1 MGTHIRPE
9 VFTAATLLARGTRLA
24 IGPAS
29 MAHLYLSVDR
39 VCRDIIKGSGSANEC
54 RLTLPAHFIMGWF
67 CSYWK
72 VEPAQPAVNPQLTH
86 FYPFI
91 ADSWRV
97 TSMEISMYDA
107 HHLFLDL
114 PDDKNGLTSLSLLGK
129 SCIRFPESDTEVH
142 LDDTREFIGGGQ
154 RNIRITEI
162 DMLISASVGA
172 VTYVRCQFHYNLVY
186 CPHRFAQM
194 HGCDQEV
201 PDFFMQG
208 KNGKFLLQFST
219 YLLGTRDETI
229 EHLQRRHLAY
239 YSPVGHQFLLQPLCR
254 RTKRSFEY
262 VKWCDLTLNFLKD
275 FDKVYSPQDAS
286 PPERVGANI
295 SLTSGKPSYSNKV
308 HFSVKVSFCKES

>member
-97 TSMEISMYDA
+97 TSMKISMYDA

-114 PDDKNGLTSLSLLGK
+114 PDDKNDLTSLSLLGK
-129 SCIRFPESDTEVH
+129 SCIRFP
-142 LDDTREFIGGGQ
+142 
-154 RNIRITEI
+154 
-162 DMLISASVGA
+162 
-172 VTYVRCQFHYNLVY
+172 
-186 CPHRFAQM
+186 
-194 HGCDQEV
+194 
-201 PDFFMQG
+201 
-208 KNGKFLLQFST
+208 
-219 YLLGTRDETI
+219 
-229 EHLQRRHLAY
+229 
-239 YSPVGHQFLLQPLCR
+239 
-254 RTKRSFEY
+254 
-262 VKWCDLTLNFLKD
+262 
-275 FDKVYSPQDAS
+275 
-286 PPERVGANI
+286 
-295 SLTSGKPSYSNKV
+295 
-308 HFSVKVSFCKES
+308 